1 MSTPSSS
8 NPKRSMANWNLQAIL
23 SDLKEAW
30 RLIRDPSV
38 PTILKLLLP
47 GAAFLYFIWPLD
59 IPGPFDDIAILVLA
73 LRFFV
78 QLASPNPT
86 SAPPP
91 SAPPEDA
98 NTIDTTWRVIK
109 S

>member
-1 MSTPSSS
+1 MS
-8 NPKRSMANWNLQAIL
+8 NWNLQAIL

-47 GAAFLYFIWPLD
+47 GAAVLYFIWPLD
-59 IPGPFDDIAILVLA
+59 IPGPFDDIAILILA

-78 QLASPNPT
+78 QLASPSPT

-109 S
+109 N